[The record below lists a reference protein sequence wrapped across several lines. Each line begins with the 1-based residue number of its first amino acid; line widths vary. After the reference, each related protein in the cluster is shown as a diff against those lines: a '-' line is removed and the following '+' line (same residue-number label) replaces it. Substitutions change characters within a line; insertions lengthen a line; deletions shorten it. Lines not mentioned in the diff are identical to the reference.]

1 MESDEV
7 TDAGS
12 KKPPEWG
19 DSPFR
24 IDLSSVRRT
33 SWASIALVLVLVVAF
48 NAIVNLLVFP
58 NESILDGVFRPIARA
73 TEGLVRPTLLVN
85 LVGLVVVVWGVM
97 FRGIGLE
104 PRDVGLDRRG
114 LRRGILFTLVLWLAI
129 QVVGAIEQLSTTGTI
144 GVAGSWTSSGAGP
157 VLGAFLAQALGN
169 ALFEEVI
176 YRGFLLTQIDR
187 MLEDRVDRRRTR
199 LALALVG
206 SQVAFALLHVPNRL
220 YREVAIEVIPANLA
234 LVFVSGVLFA
244 LVYYRTGNLFVAVG
258 VHALGNAPL
267 AVFADTS
274 FAAWLTNPAMVV
286 LILAWTPIVGA
297 LRRVENA
304 VGWRRDTGRRR

>member
-7 TDAGS
+7 TDTGP
-12 KKPPEWG
+12 KKSPEWG

-24 IDLSSVRRT
+24 IDVSPVRRT
-33 SWASIALVLVLVVAF
+33 SWASIALVVAF

-58 NESILDGVFRPIARA
+58 NESILDGVFRPTARA

-97 FRGIGLE
+97 VRGIGLE
-104 PRDVGLDRRG
+104 PRDVGLDRRR

-144 GVAGSWTSSGAGP
+144 GVAGSWTPAGAGP
-157 VLGAFLAQALGN
+157 ALGAFLAQ
-169 ALFEEVI
+169 
-176 YRGFLLTQIDR
+176 
-187 MLEDRVDRRRTR
+187 
-199 LALALVG
+199 
-206 SQVAFALLHVPNRL
+206 
-220 YREVAIEVIPANLA
+220 
-234 LVFVSGVLFA
+234 
-244 LVYYRTGNLFVAVG
+244 
-258 VHALGNAPL
+258 ALGNAPL

-274 FAAWLTNPAMVV
+274 FAAWLTDPAMVV

-304 VGWRRDTGRRR
+304 VGWRRDTGPRR